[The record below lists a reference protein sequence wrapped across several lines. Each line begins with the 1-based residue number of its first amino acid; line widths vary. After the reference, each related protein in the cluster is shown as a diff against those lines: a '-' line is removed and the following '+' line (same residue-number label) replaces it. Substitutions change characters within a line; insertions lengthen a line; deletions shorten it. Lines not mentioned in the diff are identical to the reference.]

1 MLLGIV
7 SFFGGLIF
15 TASAAIILGHL
26 ALRQI
31 RACKGKQYGEN
42 MAIIG
47 LGLGYTM
54 SIAFLLIVG
63 LIIYEGWDAWVYPWK
78 VIFGSVILLLS

>member
-7 SFFGGLIF
+7 SFLGGLIF
-15 TASAAIILGHL
+15 TAIPAIILGHL

-63 LIIYEGWDAWVYPWK
+63 LIIYEGWDAWVYLWK
-78 VIFGSVILLLS
+78 LIFGSVILLLS

>member
-47 LGLGYTM
+47 LGLGYTT

-63 LIIYEGWDAWVYPWK
+63 LIIYEGWDAWVYLWK
-78 VIFGSVILLLS
+78 LIFGSVILLLS